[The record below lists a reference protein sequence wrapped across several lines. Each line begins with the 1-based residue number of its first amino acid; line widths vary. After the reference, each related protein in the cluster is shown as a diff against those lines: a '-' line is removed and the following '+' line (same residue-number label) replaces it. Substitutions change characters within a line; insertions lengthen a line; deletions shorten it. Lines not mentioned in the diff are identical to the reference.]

1 MPNNSGCMSLITFLI
16 FIFILITLIRNTEY
30 LGLIVTALL
39 VVSPLV
45 IYVALKIIKIFEDRE
60 NERRKN
66 EYSDKLQRLI
76 NLPNANCFK
85 VDKISALD
93 DPYTIKIIKKF
104 NDYIL
109 YSDYED
115 WSSQNAKLKQDDD
128 VCLIKSELD
137 LDIILFREE
146 QLIPDELIYRI
157 KLEYMYKH
165 VNRIKWNDCFYA
177 KEYPFRDTIIKGRSN
192 PLPPDWEVIRKS
204 VYTRDLYTCVLCGL
218 DSVPLQAHH
227 VWYRHHGGSHDINNL
242 ITLCRDCHGT
252 LPMHENYAHAY
263 LNIKVQN
270 RKIIEHIY
278 KLRPE
283 LVKNVILYGN
293 PLLKFID
300 RKHIQLFENHLF
312 SFLNLTEK
320 S

>member
-1 MPNNSGCMSLITFLI
+1 MSLITFLL
-16 FIFILITLIRNTEY
+16 FIFILIALIRNTEY
-30 LGLIVTALL
+30 FGLIVTALL

-76 NLPNANCFK
+76 NLPNVNCFK

-146 QLIPDELIYRI
+146 QLIPDE
-157 KLEYMYKH
+157 
-165 VNRIKWNDCFYA
+165 
-177 KEYPFRDTIIKGRSN
+177 SN
-192 PLPPDWEVIRKS
+192 
-204 VYTRDLYTCVLCGL
+204 
-218 DSVPLQAHH
+218 
-227 VWYRHHGGSHDINNL
+227 
-242 ITLCRDCHGT
+242 
-252 LPMHENYAHAY
+252 
-263 LNIKVQN
+263 
-270 RKIIEHIY
+270 
-278 KLRPE
+278 
-283 LVKNVILYGN
+283 
-293 PLLKFID
+293 
-300 RKHIQLFENHLF
+300 
-312 SFLNLTEK
+312 
-320 S
+320 